1 MSNYQKK
8 AAVWNLFK
16 RAYPTIFSFIVLGV
30 FIALGYILN
39 QSANKDA
46 RSDLGADLTTVIPSI
61 VNQSPFDLLNLEAA
75 AVYVYDPTSKR
86 VIFEKR
92 SEQQLPL
99 ASITKLMTA
108 VVASESA
115 PLYTTVSITK
125 DDLSAEGNSG
135 LKVGERWSLRD
146 LLSFTLVSSSNDGAK
161 ALASVA
167 SRDGTF
173 TQKAGKDQNRSADFV
188 LKMNQEAQNLKLTQ
202 TFFLNETG
210 LDVSSTT
217 SGAYGSAR
225 DVADLLSYVL
235 VRYGEIIED
244 TTYER
249 IDIPSLDQTHH
260 AINTNK
266 ALRAIPGIVASKTGF
281 TDLSGGNLAV
291 VFEIAPSHP
300 IIAVVLGSTPTGRF
314 TDMSLIASTALVYY
328 RNQMPIQ

>member
-1 MSNYQKK
+1 
-8 AAVWNLFK
+8 
-16 RAYPTIFSFIVLGV
+16 
-30 FIALGYILN
+30 
-39 QSANKDA
+39 
-46 RSDLGADLTTVIPSI
+46 
-61 VNQSPFDLLNLEAA
+61 
-75 AVYVYDPTSKR
+75 
-86 VIFEKR
+86 
-92 SEQQLPL
+92 
-99 ASITKLMTA
+99 MTA